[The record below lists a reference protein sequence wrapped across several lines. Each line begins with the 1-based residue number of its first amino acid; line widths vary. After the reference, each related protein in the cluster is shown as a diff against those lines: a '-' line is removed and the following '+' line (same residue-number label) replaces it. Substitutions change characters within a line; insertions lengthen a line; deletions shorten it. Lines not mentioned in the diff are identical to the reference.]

1 MPRIVTADDLRA
13 KLGREL
19 DALRES
25 EEALYVSKRGRLAG
39 VLLDP
44 DRYAELIDRL
54 DYLEDSLAALQARD
68 EREEAVP
75 WPEIRS
81 REGWPRFRTRSAFTR
96 RRLVPSGDSRTRCK
110 VASPQRS
117 TPSPTI
123 RDRRERRSSRGGMT
137 TESAWVITES
147 SMQSTTTNTSC

>member
-25 EEALYVSKRGRLAG
+25 EDAVYVSKRGRLAG

-44 DRYAELIDRL
+44 ERYAELIDRL

-68 EREEAVP
+68 ETEASVP
-75 WPEIRS
+75 WSEIRADK
-81 REGWPRFRTRSAFTR
+81 R
-96 RRLVPSGDSRTRCK
+96 
-110 VASPQRS
+110 
-117 TPSPTI
+117 
-123 RDRRERRSSRGGMT
+123 
-137 TESAWVITES
+137 
-147 SMQSTTTNTSC
+147 